1 MADESKDKDEKKIEA
16 TLVSQLDSKKPMYTL
31 IGKAPKIETGA
42 DRLYRL
48 VNEKKKIKLPEAA
61 KQLGVKEEVVAE
73 WGDIL
78 EDHKMIEMHYPMRGK
93 PILGVLKPKHVKG
106 KKGERGE
113 EKKEKVHKPKVPL
126 RKRFTK
132 KVLFIYFEIIVLG
145 ELLIYIFFVNRY
157 LAMNFM
163 PTVRFHSSGFI
174 NYLRNLPALLMSG
187 RFSDLILQ
195 PLYLAFLLILII
207 VIILIIVLVVRSR
220 KPKFHMEHKHKE
232 EKDRHREDEHNKHK
246 EDKKKEEKRKKE
258 EHERKEEEKKKKEK
272 HEHRG
277 NFADIVERYKKR
289 LKEME

>member
-1 MADESKDKDEKKIEA
+1 MADESNDRNEKKKET

-31 IGKAPKIETGA
+31 IGKTPKIETGA
-42 DRLYRL
+42 DRLYNL
-48 VNEKKKIKLPEAA
+48 VNEKKKIGLSVAA
-61 KQLGVKEEVVAE
+61 KHLGVKEEVVAE

-93 PILGVLKPKHVKG
+93 PTLGVLRPKHVKG
-106 KKGERGE
+106 KRGGKE
-113 EKKEKVHKPKVPL
+113 EKREKIHKPKVPL

-132 KVLFIYFEIIVLG
+132 KVLFIYLEIIVLG

-163 PTVRFHSSGFI
+163 PTLRFHSNGFI
-174 NYLRNLPALLMSG
+174 NYLRNLPGLLMSG

-207 VIILIIVLVVRSR
+207 VIILIIVLVVKSR
-220 KPKFHMEHKHKE
+220 RPKFHIEHKHKE
-232 EKDRHREDEHNKHK
+232 E
-246 EDKKKEEKRKKE
+246 DKKKE
-258 EHERKEEEKKKKEK
+258 EHERKGEEKKKREEEEKRKKKEEKKEKKDK

-277 NFADIVERYKKR
+277 EFADIVERYKKR
-289 LKEME
+289 LRDME